1 MNLIIKWKKNKQKQE
16 MFTKEQIQN
25 QIEAVDKRT
34 HDAPLGIV
42 STSILTS
49 QTLARL
55 KFQRMK
61 KFKFSWRA
69 KEIYQFK

>member
-1 MNLIIKWKKNKQKQE
+1 

-25 QIEAVDKRT
+25 KIEAVDKRT

-42 STSILTS
+42 PTSILTS

-55 KFQRMK
+55 KFQRIK
-61 KFKFSWRA
+61 KFKFSWRP